1 MIRTEITQAGGELS
15 YLTRRS
21 EKLRKDEWKL

>member
-21 EKLRKDEWKL
+21 EKLRKDE